1 MNMLAGLILFYVIA
15 ISVLVWIIQ
24 RDYRQQGFS
33 FHLLFSGI
41 YLITFFGGFPF
52 SMTMAGLFEYRL
64 PAISMLWNIL
74 AIALGGYLI
83 YYVSYL
89 YIGRNKQIPRYA
101 VEVKSL
107 ADLTAWIL
115 MMIAILSLLGF
126 MLLNQ
131 GLLLFK
137 LEKYSHIFSAQ
148 VSGVAL
154 KRFFYFFLPALLIW
168 FFLKPTKESWW
179 LFLVAGMTFGVLSYL
194 AVGGTRANLALAFVM
209 FMLLGYLRRFLS
221 FKWLVRAGLLTV
233 IAMFLLALWRY
244 RLNVQGSEAFYT
256 FLYLTRDT
264 FSPWENVAKIMD
276 AEIEFQGLMP
286 IVRDF
291 YVYIPQSLW
300 EERPDIVWNTAN
312 YFTKSVLGNFSGL
325 AMSPTLLGSFY
336 IMGGIPMIAIGMAVV
351 GGLIRIFDNFFAYG
365 KNSAVIQSY
374 CLANLFNLIVLIR
387 EGIDAFISRFCF
399 FSVIFVFAYIVA
411 YLINRVREWYE

>member
-1 MNMLAGLILFYVIA
+1 MLAGLILFYVIA

-52 SMTMAGLFEYRL
+52 SMTMAELFEYRL

-107 ADLTAWIL
+107 ANLTAWIL
-115 MMIAILSLLGF
+115 MTIAILSLLVF

-351 GGLIRIFDNFFAYG
+351 GGFIRIFDNFFAYG

-399 FSVIFVFAYIVA
+399 FSVIFVFSYIVA
-411 YLINRVREWYE
+411 YLINRVREGYE

>member
-1 MNMLAGLILFYVIA
+1 MLAGLILFYVIA

-52 SMTMAGLFEYRL
+52 SMTMAELFEYRL
-64 PAISMLWNIL
+64 PAVSMLWNVL

-107 ADLTAWIL
+107 ANLTAWIL

>member
-1 MNMLAGLILFYVIA
+1 MLAGLILFYVIA

-52 SMTMAGLFEYRL
+52 SMTMAELFEYRL
-64 PAISMLWNIL
+64 PVVSMLWNVL

-89 YIGRNKQIPRYA
+89 YIGRNKQVPRYA

-107 ADLTAWIL
+107 ANLTAWIL

-148 VSGVAL
+148 VSGVTL
-154 KRFFYFFLPALLIW
+154 KRFFYFLLPALLIW

-209 FMLLGYLRRFLS
+209 FMLLGYLQRFLS
-221 FKWLVRAGLLTV
+221 FKWLVRGGLLTV

-336 IMGGIPMIAIGMAVV
+336 IMGGMPMIAIGMAVV

-411 YLINRVREWYE
+411 YLINRVREGYE

>member
-1 MNMLAGLILFYVIA
+1 MLAGLILFYVIA

-52 SMTMAGLFEYRL
+52 SMTMAELFEYRL
-64 PAISMLWNIL
+64 PAVSMLWNVL
-74 AIALGGYLI
+74 AIALGGYLT

-107 ADLTAWIL
+107 ANLTAWIL
-115 MMIAILSLLGF
+115 MTIAILSLLVF

-351 GGLIRIFDNFFAYG
+351 GGFIRIFDNFFAYG

-399 FSVIFVFAYIVA
+399 FSVIFVFSYIVA
-411 YLINRVREWYE
+411 YLINRVREGYE

>member
-1 MNMLAGLILFYVIA
+1 MLAGLILFYVIA

-52 SMTMAGLFEYRL
+52 SMTMAELFEYRL
-64 PAISMLWNIL
+64 PAVSMLWNIL

-107 ADLTAWIL
+107 ANLTAWIL
-115 MMIAILSLLGF
+115 MTIAILSLLVF

-264 FSPWENVAKIMD
+264 FSPWENVARIME

-300 EERPDIVWNTAN
+300 EARPDIVWNTAN

-411 YLINRVREWYE
+411 YLINRVREGYE

>member
-1 MNMLAGLILFYVIA
+1 MLAGLILFYVIA

-52 SMTMAGLFEYRL
+52 SMTMAELFEYRL
-64 PAISMLWNIL
+64 PVVSMLWNVL

-89 YIGRNKQIPRYA
+89 YIGRNKQVPRYA

-107 ADLTAWIL
+107 ANLTAWIL
-115 MMIAILSLLGF
+115 MMISILSLLGF

-154 KRFFYFFLPALLIW
+154 KRFFYFLLPALLIW

-209 FMLLGYLRRFLS
+209 FMLLGYLQRFLS

>member
-1 MNMLAGLILFYVIA
+1 MLAGLILFYVIA

-52 SMTMAGLFEYRL
+52 SMTMAELFEYRL
-64 PAISMLWNIL
+64 PVVSMLWNVL

-107 ADLTAWIL
+107 ANLTAWIL
-115 MMIAILSLLGF
+115 MTIAILSLLVF

-154 KRFFYFFLPALLIW
+154 KRFFYFLLPALLIW

-209 FMLLGYLRRFLS
+209 FMLLGYLQRFLS

-336 IMGGIPMIAIGMAVV
+336 IMGGMPMIAIGMAVV

-411 YLINRVREWYE
+411 YLINRVREGYE

>member
-1 MNMLAGLILFYVIA
+1 MLAGLILFYVIA

-52 SMTMAGLFEYRL
+52 SMTMAELFEYRL

-107 ADLTAWIL
+107 ANLTAWIL
-115 MMIAILSLLGF
+115 MTIAILSLLVF

-131 GLLLFK
+131 ELLLFK

-209 FMLLGYLRRFLS
+209 FMLLGYLQRFLS

>member
-1 MNMLAGLILFYVIA
+1 MLAGLILFYVIA

>member
-1 MNMLAGLILFYVIA
+1 MLAGLILFYVIA

-52 SMTMAGLFEYRL
+52 SMTMAELFEYRL
-64 PAISMLWNIL
+64 PVVSMLWNVL

-107 ADLTAWIL
+107 ANLTAWIL

-154 KRFFYFFLPALLIW
+154 KRFFYFLLPALLIC

-221 FKWLVRAGLLTV
+221 FKWLVRGGLLTV

-411 YLINRVREWYE
+411 YLINRVREGYE

>member
-1 MNMLAGLILFYVIA
+1 MLAGLILFYVIA

-52 SMTMAGLFEYRL
+52 SMTMAELFEYRL
-64 PAISMLWNIL
+64 PAVSMLWNVL
-74 AIALGGYLI
+74 AIALGGYLT

-107 ADLTAWIL
+107 ANLTAWIL
-115 MMIAILSLLGF
+115 MTIAILSLLVF

-351 GGLIRIFDNFFAYG
+351 GGFIRIFDNFFAYG

-374 CLANLFNLIVLIR
+374 CLTNLFNLIVLIR

-399 FSVIFVFAYIVA
+399 FSVIFVFSYIVA
-411 YLINRVREWYE
+411 YLINRVREGYE

>member
-1 MNMLAGLILFYVIA
+1 MLAGLILFYVIA

-52 SMTMAGLFEYRL
+52 SMTMAELFEYRL
-64 PAISMLWNIL
+64 PVVSMLWNIL

-107 ADLTAWIL
+107 ANLTAWIL
-115 MMIAILSLLGF
+115 MTIAILSLLVF

-336 IMGGIPMIAIGMAVV
+336 IMGGMPMIAIGMAVV

-411 YLINRVREWYE
+411 YLINRVREGYE

>member
-1 MNMLAGLILFYVIA
+1 MLAGLILFYVIA

-64 PAISMLWNIL
+64 PVVSMLWNVL

-209 FMLLGYLRRFLS
+209 FMLLGYLQRFLS

>member
-1 MNMLAGLILFYVIA
+1 MLAGLILFYVIA

-52 SMTMAGLFEYRL
+52 SMTMAELFEYRL
-64 PAISMLWNIL
+64 PAVSMLWNIL
-74 AIALGGYLI
+74 AIALGSYLI

-107 ADLTAWIL
+107 ANLTAWIL
-115 MMIAILSLLGF
+115 MTIAILSLLVF

-221 FKWLVRAGLLTV
+221 FKWLVRAGILTV

-264 FSPWENVAKIMD
+264 FSPWENVARIMD

-300 EERPDIVWNTAN
+300 EARPDIVWNTAN

-336 IMGGIPMIAIGMAVV
+336 IMGGMPMIAIGMAVV

-411 YLINRVREWYE
+411 YLINRVREGYE

>member
-1 MNMLAGLILFYVIA
+1 MLAGLILFYVIA

-52 SMTMAGLFEYRL
+52 SMTMAELFEYRL
-64 PAISMLWNIL
+64 PVVSMLWNVL

-89 YIGRNKQIPRYA
+89 YIGRNKQVPRYA

-107 ADLTAWIL
+107 ANLTAWIL
-115 MMIAILSLLGF
+115 MTIAILSLLVF

-148 VSGVAL
+148 VSGVTL
-154 KRFFYFFLPALLIW
+154 KRFFYFLLPALLIW

-411 YLINRVREWYE
+411 YLINRVREGYE

>member
-1 MNMLAGLILFYVIA
+1 MLAGLILFYVIA

-52 SMTMAGLFEYRL
+52 SMTMAELFEYRL
-64 PAISMLWNIL
+64 PAVSMLWNVL
-74 AIALGGYLI
+74 AIALGSYLI

-107 ADLTAWIL
+107 ANLTAWIL
-115 MMIAILSLLGF
+115 MMIAILSLLVF

-264 FSPWENVAKIMD
+264 FSPWENVARIME

-300 EERPDIVWNTAN
+300 EARPDIVWNTAN

-336 IMGGIPMIAIGMAVV
+336 IMGGMPMIAIGMAVV
-351 GGLIRIFDNFFAYG
+351 GGFIRIFDNFFAYG

-411 YLINRVREWYE
+411 YLINRVREGYE

>member
-1 MNMLAGLILFYVIA
+1 MLAGLILFYVIA

-52 SMTMAGLFEYRL
+52 SMTMAELFEYRL

-107 ADLTAWIL
+107 ANLTAWIL
-115 MMIAILSLLGF
+115 MTIAILSLLVF

-411 YLINRVREWYE
+411 YLINRVREGYE

>member
-1 MNMLAGLILFYVIA
+1 MLAGLILFYVIA

-52 SMTMAGLFEYRL
+52 SMTMAELFEYRL

-107 ADLTAWIL
+107 ANLTAWIL
-115 MMIAILSLLGF
+115 MTIAILSLLVF

-336 IMGGIPMIAIGMAVV
+336 IMGGMPMIAIGMAVV
-351 GGLIRIFDNFFAYG
+351 GGFIRIFDNFFAYG

-399 FSVIFVFAYIVA
+399 FSVIFVFSYIVA
-411 YLINRVREWYE
+411 YLINRVREGYE

>member
-1 MNMLAGLILFYVIA
+1 MLAGLILFYVIA

-52 SMTMAGLFEYRL
+52 SMTMAELFEYRL

-107 ADLTAWIL
+107 ANLTAWIL
-115 MMIAILSLLGF
+115 MTIAILSLLVF

-399 FSVIFVFAYIVA
+399 FSVIFVFSYIVA
-411 YLINRVREWYE
+411 YLINRVREGYE

>member
-1 MNMLAGLILFYVIA
+1 MLAGLILFYVIA

-52 SMTMAGLFEYRL
+52 SMTMAELFEYRL

-107 ADLTAWIL
+107 ANLTAWIL

-351 GGLIRIFDNFFAYG
+351 GGFIRIFDNFFAYG

-399 FSVIFVFAYIVA
+399 FSVIFVFSYIVA
-411 YLINRVREWYE
+411 YLINRVREGYE

>member
-1 MNMLAGLILFYVIA
+1 MLAGLILFYVIA

-52 SMTMAGLFEYRL
+52 SMTMAELFEYRL

-107 ADLTAWIL
+107 ANLTAWIL
-115 MMIAILSLLGF
+115 MTIAILSLLGF

-374 CLANLFNLIVLIR
+374 CLTNLFNLIVLIR

-411 YLINRVREWYE
+411 YLINRVREGYE

>member
-1 MNMLAGLILFYVIA
+1 MLAGLILFYVIA

-52 SMTMAGLFEYRL
+52 SMTMAELFEYRL

-107 ADLTAWIL
+107 ANLTAWIL
-115 MMIAILSLLGF
+115 MTIAILSLLVF

-300 EERPDIVWNTAN
+300 EERPEIVWNTAN

-411 YLINRVREWYE
+411 YLINRVREGYE

>member
-1 MNMLAGLILFYVIA
+1 MLAGLILFYVIA

-64 PAISMLWNIL
+64 PVVSMLWNVL

-411 YLINRVREWYE
+411 YLINRVREGYE

>member
-1 MNMLAGLILFYVIA
+1 MLAGLILFYVIA

-52 SMTMAGLFEYRL
+52 SMTMAELFEYRL
-64 PAISMLWNIL
+64 PVVSMLWNIL

-89 YIGRNKQIPRYA
+89 YIGRNKQVPRYA

-107 ADLTAWIL
+107 ANLTAWIL

-148 VSGVAL
+148 VSGVTL
-154 KRFFYFFLPALLIW
+154 KRFFYFLLPALLIW

-209 FMLLGYLRRFLS
+209 FMLLGYLQRFLS
-221 FKWLVRAGLLTV
+221 FKWLVRGGLLTV

-351 GGLIRIFDNFFAYG
+351 GGFIRIFDNFFAYG

-399 FSVIFVFAYIVA
+399 FSVIFVFSYIVA
-411 YLINRVREWYE
+411 YLINRVREGYE

>member
-1 MNMLAGLILFYVIA
+1 MLAGLILFYVIA

-52 SMTMAGLFEYRL
+52 SMTMAELFEYRL
-64 PAISMLWNIL
+64 PAVSMLWNIL

-107 ADLTAWIL
+107 ANLTAWIL
-115 MMIAILSLLGF
+115 MTIAILSLLVF

-221 FKWLVRAGLLTV
+221 FKWLVRAGILTV

-264 FSPWENVAKIMD
+264 FSPWENVARIMD

-300 EERPDIVWNTAN
+300 EARPDIVWNTAN

-336 IMGGIPMIAIGMAVV
+336 IMGGMPMIAIGMAVV

-411 YLINRVREWYE
+411 YLINRVREGYE

>member
-1 MNMLAGLILFYVIA
+1 MLAGLILFYVIA

-52 SMTMAGLFEYRL
+52 SMTMAELFEYRL

-107 ADLTAWIL
+107 ANLTAWIL
-115 MMIAILSLLGF
+115 MTIAILSLLVF

-209 FMLLGYLRRFLS
+209 FMLLGYLQRFLS

-264 FSPWENVAKIMD
+264 FSPWENVARIME

-300 EERPDIVWNTAN
+300 EARPDIVWNTAN

-336 IMGGIPMIAIGMAVV
+336 IMGGMPMIAIGMAVV
-351 GGLIRIFDNFFAYG
+351 GGLIRIFDNFFSYG

-411 YLINRVREWYE
+411 YLINRVREGYE

>member
-1 MNMLAGLILFYVIA
+1 MLAGLILFYVIA

-52 SMTMAGLFEYRL
+52 SMTMAELFEYRL
-64 PAISMLWNIL
+64 PAVSMLWNVL

-107 ADLTAWIL
+107 ANLTAWIL

-154 KRFFYFFLPALLIW
+154 KRFFYFLLPALLIW

-411 YLINRVREWYE
+411 YLINRVREGYE

>member
-1 MNMLAGLILFYVIA
+1 MLAGLILFYVIA

-64 PAISMLWNIL
+64 PVVSMLWNVL

-154 KRFFYFFLPALLIW
+154 KRFFYFLLPALLIW

-209 FMLLGYLRRFLS
+209 FMLLGYLQRFLS

-300 EERPDIVWNTAN
+300 EEHPDIVWNTAN

>member
-1 MNMLAGLILFYVIA
+1 MLAGLILFYVIA

-64 PAISMLWNIL
+64 PVVSMLWNVL

>member
-1 MNMLAGLILFYVIA
+1 MLAGLILFYVIA

-52 SMTMAGLFEYRL
+52 SMTMAELFEYRL
-64 PAISMLWNIL
+64 PAVSMLWNIL

-107 ADLTAWIL
+107 ANLTAWIL
-115 MMIAILSLLGF
+115 MTIAILSLLVF

-264 FSPWENVAKIMD
+264 FSPWENVARIMD

-300 EERPDIVWNTAN
+300 EARPDIVWNTAN

-336 IMGGIPMIAIGMAVV
+336 IMGGMPMIAIGMAVV

-411 YLINRVREWYE
+411 YLINRVREGYE

>member
-1 MNMLAGLILFYVIA
+1 MLAGLILFYVIA

-52 SMTMAGLFEYRL
+52 SMTMAELFEYRL
-64 PAISMLWNIL
+64 PAVSMLWNVL

-107 ADLTAWIL
+107 ANLTAWIL

-154 KRFFYFFLPALLIW
+154 KRFFYFLLLALLIW

-411 YLINRVREWYE
+411 YLINRVREGYE

>member
-1 MNMLAGLILFYVIA
+1 MLAGLILFYVIA

-52 SMTMAGLFEYRL
+52 SMTMAELFEYRL
-64 PAISMLWNIL
+64 PAVSMLWNIL

-107 ADLTAWIL
+107 ANLTAWIL
-115 MMIAILSLLGF
+115 MTIAILSLLVF

-264 FSPWENVAKIMD
+264 FSPWENVARIME

-300 EERPDIVWNTAN
+300 EARPDIVWNTAN

-336 IMGGIPMIAIGMAVV
+336 IMGGMPMIAIGMAVV

-411 YLINRVREWYE
+411 YLINRVREGYE

>member
-1 MNMLAGLILFYVIA
+1 MLAGLILFYVIA

-52 SMTMAGLFEYRL
+52 SMTMAELFEYRL
-64 PAISMLWNIL
+64 PVVSMLWNVL

-89 YIGRNKQIPRYA
+89 YIGRNKQVPRYA

-107 ADLTAWIL
+107 ANLTAWIL
-115 MMIAILSLLGF
+115 MMISILSLLGF

-154 KRFFYFFLPALLIW
+154 KRFFYFLLPALLIW

-336 IMGGIPMIAIGMAVV
+336 IMGGMPMIAIGMAVV
-351 GGLIRIFDNFFAYG
+351 GGLIRIFDNFFSYG

-411 YLINRVREWYE
+411 YLINRVREGYE

>member
-1 MNMLAGLILFYVIA
+1 MLAGLILFYVIA

-52 SMTMAGLFEYRL
+52 SMTMAELFEYRL
-64 PAISMLWNIL
+64 PAVSMLWNVL

-107 ADLTAWIL
+107 ANPTAWIL

-351 GGLIRIFDNFFAYG
+351 GGFIRIFDNFFAYG

-411 YLINRVREWYE
+411 YLINRVREGYE

>member
-1 MNMLAGLILFYVIA
+1 MLAGLILFYVIA

-52 SMTMAGLFEYRL
+52 SMTMAELFEYRL
-64 PAISMLWNIL
+64 PAVSMLWNIL

-107 ADLTAWIL
+107 ANLTAWIL
-115 MMIAILSLLGF
+115 MTIAILSLLVF

-264 FSPWENVAKIMD
+264 FSPWENVARIME

-300 EERPDIVWNTAN
+300 EARPDIVWNTAN

-351 GGLIRIFDNFFAYG
+351 GGFIRIFDNFFAYG

-411 YLINRVREWYE
+411 YLINRVREGYE

>member
-1 MNMLAGLILFYVIA
+1 M
-15 ISVLVWIIQ
+15 LVWIIQ

-52 SMTMAGLFEYRL
+52 SMTMAELFEYRL
-64 PAISMLWNIL
+64 PAVSMLWNVL
-74 AIALGGYLI
+74 AIALGSYLI

-107 ADLTAWIL
+107 ANLTAWIL

-336 IMGGIPMIAIGMAVV
+336 IMGGMPMIAIGMAVV

-411 YLINRVREWYE
+411 YLINRVREGYE

>member
-1 MNMLAGLILFYVIA
+1 MLAGLILFYVIA

-52 SMTMAGLFEYRL
+52 SMTMAELFEYRL

-107 ADLTAWIL
+107 ANLTAWIL
-115 MMIAILSLLGF
+115 MTIAILSLLVF

-300 EERPDIVWNTAN
+300 EARPDIVWNTAN

-351 GGLIRIFDNFFAYG
+351 GGFIRIFDNFFAYG

-411 YLINRVREWYE
+411 YLINRVREGYE

>member
-1 MNMLAGLILFYVIA
+1 MLAGLILFYVIA

-52 SMTMAGLFEYRL
+52 SMTMAELFEYRL
-64 PAISMLWNIL
+64 PVVSMLWNIL

-107 ADLTAWIL
+107 ANLTAWIL
-115 MMIAILSLLGF
+115 MTIAILSLLVF

-411 YLINRVREWYE
+411 YLINRVREGYE

>member
-1 MNMLAGLILFYVIA
+1 MLAGLILFYVIA

-52 SMTMAGLFEYRL
+52 SMTMAELFEYRL
-64 PAISMLWNIL
+64 PVVSMLWNVL

-89 YIGRNKQIPRYA
+89 YIGRNKQVPRYA

-107 ADLTAWIL
+107 ANLTAWIL
-115 MMIAILSLLGF
+115 MMISILSLLGF

-154 KRFFYFFLPALLIW
+154 KRFFYFLLPALLIW

-209 FMLLGYLRRFLS
+209 FMLLGYLQRFLS
-221 FKWLVRAGLLTV
+221 FKWLVRGGLLTV

-336 IMGGIPMIAIGMAVV
+336 IMGGMPMIAIGMAVV

-411 YLINRVREWYE
+411 YLINRVREGYE